1 MKMITRI
8 VEESKRD
15 ARRYFH
21 KRCQKKIEQLERK
34 RLKCQAPRFLGTRIG
49 INKRQFCN
57 YFAGRIEQ
65 EQSIQTFLLLS
76 TETNLCLAEMFLQ
89 KAHATARAKH
99 AKLLYMLKSG
109 SFANKQEKNQLNK
122 KLVYYSSELDL
133 YQEALRSL
141 Y

>member
-1 MKMITRI
+1 MFKKYP
-8 VEESKRD
+8 SKIRKALEFYYQQTKNHIYD
-15 ARRYFH
+15 QALTQQNTPSAIK
-21 KRCQKKIEQLERK
+21 KRGFLLSPGSDEHEACCQKMLEQD
-34 RLKCQAPRFLGTRIG
+34 
-49 INKRQFCN
+49 
-57 YFAGRIEQ
+57 
-65 EQSIQTFLLLS
+65 QSIQTFLLLN